1 MDKDEFASEL
11 RDMLLQLAHI
21 NDCFLLHKKLLSY
34 TKTMNREMNVSP
46 AFFQIVMYSLEHTYM
61 MEISKLYDNDGQVQ
75 GIQKA
80 INLCEQYSTLFPK
93 ERTNVFLDGEIERSE
108 IIRIDVLK
116 DIKSARNRLTALEP
130 ILKSLRGRRDKY
142 YAHRDKK
149 YIKDLSGLAVA
160 NPLSWEQLSELIKTT
175 GEILNTFLRDL
186 VGEVVALNSANY
198 DDIDSLL
205 NILSTYFND

>member
-198 DDIDSLL
+198 DDIDSLF

>member
-1 MDKDEFASEL
+1 MDKEELTSEL
-11 RDMLLQLAHI
+11 KNMLLQLAHI
-21 NDCFLLHKKLLSY
+21 NDCFLLHRKLLLY
-34 TKTMNREMNVSP
+34 TQTMNGEMNISP

-61 MEISKLYDNDGQVQ
+61 MEIAKLYDNDRQVQ

-80 INLCEQYSTLFPK
+80 LNLCEQHSTLFPK

-108 IIRIDVLK
+108 MIRIDALK
-116 DIKSARNRLTALEP
+116 DIKSARNKLTALEP

-149 YIKDLSGLAVA
+149 YIKDLPGLAAV
-160 NPLSWEQLSELIKTT
+160 NPLSWEQLSELIKTA
-175 GEILNTFLRDL
+175 GEILNTLLRDL

-198 DDIDSLL
+198 DDIDNLFK
-205 NILSTYFND
+205 ILSTYLND